1 MSVRGKGKGF
11 RGAGGKQMRKH
22 VGEGR
27 LIWGVSFIRL
37 QKEEKQYIS
46 EIMENA
52 ALFYY
57 LLHGIISN
65 IIDKNAC

>member
-1 MSVRGKGKGF
+1 
-11 RGAGGKQMRKH
+11 MRKY

-27 LIWGVSFIRL
+27 LIWGVFFIRL

-46 EIMENA
+46 EITENA
-52 ALFYY
+52 ALFHY